1 MTNGTHQAGHRIW
14 HTAHVTSLPSQNGSF
29 QYARKRIPRRRMRL
43 GAGTNPLLSIN
54 SSAVYVHAVLPSRP
68 HITIPTPIPLIDEEL
83 LSLSPPT
90 LACRTCRVGIRK
102 RPNPSSFPSSSI
114 SRPPPPP
121 PPPPVPSLLP
131 DPSSYVHPTAGKD
144 GTPDNSGGGHGGRGG
159 DRLHSDGDL
168 NIDPIESGDP
178 PHPDQPH
185 GSSGIAAAGKVRLL
199 DHLHNLPCSS
209 SASIRCFVSLLWRD
223 PLLVLEVLRRD
234 VKEEDGMVDS
244 NEGWNTHVNSNCSSS
259 SAPVSAWEQLGDAAT
274 SQKKKRGRDGM
285 DIEKKPK
292 GKGRAKTSDT
302 LANGSA
308 CTRVDGSDN
317 GRCQGEDKE
326 EGGGWMDGN
335 GSNGKKRRSPAVLM
349 EGSRCSRVNG
359 RGWRCCQQTLVG
371 YSLCEHHLGKG
382 RLRSMASVRGQLGTS
397 TGKLKRSSER
407 TTALSKPLEDK
418 QLQPDDADEIK
429 MEDDKEKTAAP
440 RRKKIG
446 MVKARRISSLLD
458 EINRPLPSLLSQP
471 PEDAFMRMPDGSEA
485 MV

>member
-1 MTNGTHQAGHRIW
+1 
-14 HTAHVTSLPSQNGSF
+14 
-29 QYARKRIPRRRMRL
+29 MR
-43 GAGTNPLLSIN
+43 
-54 SSAVYVHAVLPSRP
+54 
-68 HITIPTPIPLIDEEL
+68 
-83 LSLSPPT
+83 
-90 LACRTCRVGIRK
+90 IRK
-102 RPNPSSFPSSSI
+102 RPNPSSFPASSI
-114 SRPPPPP
+114 SRPPPP

-185 GSSGIAAAGKVRLL
+185 GSSGIAAAGK
-199 DHLHNLPCSS
+199 
-209 SASIRCFVSLLWRD
+209 
-223 PLLVLEVLRRD
+223 VLRRD